1 MNYTNV
7 HVNISVNKQQKLKH
21 AVDTKSPVS
30 IRLGHADLCGGD
42 DVLALTN
49 SQVNRMIKAYQDGK
63 GITMKM
69 SKRQVVH
76 NMKIEGGFLGMLA
89 DLAAKALPFLAKTV
103 LPTLATGAL
112 SGVGSAL
119 AQKATNKA
127 MGNGL
132 YLKKGSNIAGVV
144 RRVWG
149 WSGEDCWS
157 GCGVYFTFAGAGR
170 ERIKNFNPSRTLYSQ
185 LIACECLRT
194 ATFDP
199 IDCLL

>member
-132 YLKKGSNIAGVV
+132 YLKKGSNIAWVEKDGRGLYLEPFKGSGLGMVGDGLYLKKGSNIARVETDGGGLLLGPNRPLENIPVV
-144 RRVWG
+144 G
-149 WSGEDCWS
+149 W
-157 GCGVYFTFAGAGR
+157 
-170 ERIKNFNPSRTLYSQ
+170 
-185 LIACECLRT
+185 
-194 ATFDP
+194 
-199 IDCLL
+199 LL